1 MAGYKRP
8 RRFRDSRSGVR
19 ILLSND
25 DGVDAP
31 GIAALRKALEG
42 LGELWVVAPATEQ
55 SARSHAFTMHEPLRL
70 LERGDRIFA
79 VTGTPADA
87 VYLACN
93 HVLPARPDIVVS
105 GINRGANLSTD
116 VYYSGT
122 VAAAREGTTMDLP
135 SIAVSLYLKER
146 QQPDWR
152 YAQQVAREVVQQVMA
167 RGLPAGTLLNV
178 NVPNVPPEEAKGL
191 RVAPMGRRYYHPSVT
206 VNEDPRGKRYFWIG
220 GEHARFSDDPQA
232 DGPLCE
238 EGYATVTPL
247 QMDLTA
253 HSQLG
258 GLRSWWP

>member
-1 MAGYKRP
+1 M
-8 RRFRDSRSGVR
+8 R

-31 GIAALRKALEG
+31 GLDALRKALEG

-55 SARSHAFTMHEPLRL
+55 SARSHAFTMNEPLRL

-93 HVLPARPDIVVS
+93 HVLPARPDVVVS

-122 VAAAREGTTMDLP
+122 VAAAREGTTMDIP
-135 SIAVSLYLKER
+135 SIAVSLYLADRRE
-146 QQPDWR
+146 PDWR
-152 YAQQVAREVVQQVMA
+152 YAQQVAREVTAQVMH
-167 RGLPAGTLLNV
+167 RGLPPGTLLNV
-178 NVPNVPPEEAKGL
+178 NVPNLPPEAARGL
-191 RVAPMGRRYYHPSVT
+191 RVAPMGRRYYHPQVT
-206 VNEDPRGKRYFWIG
+206 VNTDPRGKRYFWIG
-220 GEHARFSDDPQA
+220 GDHDRFSDDPDA

-238 EGYATVTPL
+238 AGYATITPL

-253 HSQLG
+253 HSL
-258 GLRSWWP
+258 LPAVSAWWES